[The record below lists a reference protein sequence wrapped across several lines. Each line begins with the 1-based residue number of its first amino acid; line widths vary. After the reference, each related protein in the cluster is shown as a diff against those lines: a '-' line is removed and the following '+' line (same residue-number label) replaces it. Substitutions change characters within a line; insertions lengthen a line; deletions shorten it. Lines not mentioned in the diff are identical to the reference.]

1 MLTLQSILKL
11 TSVKNGSAPYAK
23 PVKVVVCGVSDVYH
37 YRNDR
42 KPDNKMWIVCFADQS
57 MDIKGVLYYEEHLQK
72 CIVGH
77 CLLISNAIVKNN
89 PESLV
94 ITKETVLRRSGGLEV
109 HEDLQ
114 RLAKLIACPMP
125 AQEAPIV
132 RVGTSPVKTMVTVKG
147 RIVSVSK

>member
-11 TSVKNGSAPYAK
+11 HSVKNWSAPYAK

-42 KPDNKMWIVCFADQS
+42 KPDNKMWIIGFADQS
-57 MDIKGVLYYEEHLQK
+57 MAIKGVLYHEEHLQK

-77 CLLISNAIVKNN
+77 CLLISNAKVKND

-94 ITKETVLRRSGGLEV
+94 ITKETVLRRSWGLEG
-109 HEDLQ
+109 
-114 RLAKLIACPMP
+114 LAKACQADCLSYACPRSTHS
-125 AQEAPIV
+125 A
-132 RVGTSPVKTMVTVKG
+132 G
-147 RIVSVSK
+147 RQFPS

>member
-11 TSVKNGSAPYAK
+11 HSVKNGSAPYAK

-42 KPDNKMWIVCFADQS
+42 KADNKMWIVGFADQS
-57 MDIKGVLYYEEHLQK
+57 MGIKGVLYHEEHLQK

-77 CLLISNAIVKNN
+77 CLLISNAIVKYD

-94 ITKETVLRRSGGLEV
+94 ITKETVLRSGGLEV

-125 AQEAPIV
+125 APEVPIV
-132 RVGTSPVKTMVTVKG
+132 RVGISPVKTMVTVKG

>member
-11 TSVKNGSAPYAK
+11 HSVKNGSAPYAK

-42 KPDNKMWIVCFADQS
+42 KPDNKMWIVD
-57 MDIKGVLYYEEHLQK
+57 KGVFYHEEHLQK

-77 CLLISNAIVKNN
+77 CLLISNAIVKND

-94 ITKETVLRRSGGLEV
+94 ITKETVLRSGGLEV

-125 AQEAPIV
+125 APEVPIV
-132 RVGTSPVKTMVTVKG
+132 RVGISPVKTMVTVKG